1 MHTRNDG
8 KGESNILQNEF
19 TAYLSVAVIRKKKDL
34 LKKREHLQRHELST
48 DFKDGDLLDTF
59 STCMQDPLPLEFEN
73 QTLEA
78 ALNKL
83 SPRDRYIFFTHIL
96 NERSFK
102 SLCAE
107 LGMTYSG
114 VAVAYHRVVHKL
126 RKALGVSDSW
136 TSKICCTAQKRGAA
150 THRRNLPGSTI
161 RCWSGRPL

>member
-1 MHTRNDG
+1 MATGRPLVI
-8 KGESNILQNEF
+8 SLARYATPIRQ
-19 TAYLSVAVIRKKKDL
+19 YSVSPQSFAAWRARPSAQFI
-34 LKKREHLQRHELST
+34 
-48 DFKDGDLLDTF
+48 GWF
-59 STCMQDPLPLEFEN
+59 SAMQDPLPLEFEN

-126 RKALGVSDSW
+126 RKALG
-136 TSKICCTAQKRGAA
+136 GE
-150 THRRNLPGSTI
+150 
-161 RCWSGRPL
+161 

>member
-19 TAYLSVAVIRKKKDL
+19 TAYLSVAVVRKKRDL
-34 LKKREHLQRHELST
+34 LKKRDRLQRHELST

-126 RKALGVSDSW
+126 RKALG
-136 TSKICCTAQKRGAA
+136 GE
-150 THRRNLPGSTI
+150 
-161 RCWSGRPL
+161 